1 MLSKS
6 AKRLLTIEVIVGFAP
21 IVGLLL
27 LGVLF
32 VPTEIYAVFDEPLDW
47 QGPAFLIGSVAFGV
61 VGLFCLVFVLHSLFR
76 GGALISRPVLVCA
89 GVTLGLLPIVPYA
102 LFADTWV
109 WKAVAGI
116 APIVVS
122 AHVLFL
128 SRRLLF
134 TSWRD
139 ALRSI
144 IVASM
149 LALAIPTALIINPF
163 APWQST
169 IRDQRARWE
178 RGAPTRYE
186 YTVQLSG
193 WLEPEVL
200 LPKRITVENGEV
212 VSARYVGSSSRHAA
226 GDPAP
231 TEGLWTMDRVFAEV
245 AAAQDKGWRV
255 SARFNERWGFIE
267 KAFADTFEAEA
278 GWRLEVRDFHE
289 IVPGDS
295 DSK

>member
-1 MLSKS
+1 MLRKS
-6 AKRLLTIEVIVGFAP
+6 AKLLLAIELIVGFAP

-32 VPTEIYAVFDEPLDW
+32 VPTEIYAIFEEPLDW
-47 QGPAFLIGSVAFGV
+47 QGPVFLIGSVAFGV
-61 VGLFCLVFVLHSLFR
+61 VGLFSLVFVLSKLFR
-76 GGALISRPVLVCA
+76 GVALISRPVLVCA

-109 WKAVAGI
+109 WKVVAGI
-116 APIVVS
+116 APIAVS

-134 TSWRD
+134 GSWKD
-139 ALRSI
+139 ALGSI
-144 IVASM
+144 IVASV
-149 LALAIPTALIINPF
+149 LAFTIPTALILNPF
-163 APWQST
+163 APWRST
-169 IRDQRARWE
+169 IRDQRAHWE
-178 RGAPTRYE
+178 QVAPTRYE

-200 LPKRITVENGEV
+200 LPKRIVVENGEV
-212 VSARYVGSSSRHAA
+212 VSARYVGSSSRHGA

-231 TEGLWTMDRVFAEV
+231 IEGLWTMDRVFAEV

-267 KAFADTFEAEA
+267 KAFADTFESRA
-278 GWRLEVRDFHE
+278 GWRLEVKDFRE
-289 IVPGDS
+289 NVPGDGT
-295 DSK
+295 SK